1 MIPIS
6 KTIFRDEDFALIQEP
21 LKSGW
26 VVKGKYVKQFEDKFA
41 EFVGAKH
48 AIAVSNCT
56 NALHIAVATLGIGA
70 GDEVLVPSFT
80 WISTANCVEYMG
92 ATPIFVDID
101 PYSYN
106 IDVEVLRT
114 KITSRTK
121 AIIPVH
127 LFGNA
132 ANMNA
137 IMAIAEEYGITI
149 IEDAA
154 CGFDTWYGTHHVG
167 TIGALGCFSFHPRK
181 SITTGEGGMI
191 VTNDDHLAQLCR
203 SYRDHGAS
211 RPYQERQQSS
221 KAFLLPEYNIVGYNF
236 RLTDIQGA
244 LGVAQM
250 QKAKELMQARRVGA
264 SYYDDILS
272 DIAWLRLP
280 TTEPSSRHSY
290 QSYVCWFQP
299 EEVRFDNVERLMLQR
314 NAVMLYLEERGIIT
328 RQGTHAP
335 PHQNVYA
342 RKYNLTPQDYPQGYF
357 AERMTIALPLFPGIT
372 HEEMNMVKEHLH
384 AGFARSLHSDT
395 Y

>member
-26 VVKGKYVKQFEDKFA
+26 VVQGKYVKQFEDMFA
-41 EFVGAKH
+41 EFVGAKY

-56 NALHIAVATLGIGA
+56 TALHIAVATLGIGV

-101 PYSYN
+101 PHSYN
-106 IDVEVLRT
+106 IDVELIRA

-127 LFGNA
+127 LFGNS

-137 IMAIAEEYGITI
+137 IMAIAKEYGIAV

-154 CGFDTWYGTHHVG
+154 CGFDTWYGEKHVG
-167 TIGALGCFSFHPRK
+167 TIGAIGCFSFHPRK

-191 VTNDDHLAQLCR
+191 ITNDDHLAQLCR

-211 RPYQERQQSS
+211 RPYQERQQAS
-221 KAFLLPEYNIVGYNF
+221 KAFLLPEYNLVGYNF

-264 SYYDDILS
+264 SYYDKILS

-280 TTEPSSRHSY
+280 TAEPSSQHSY

-299 EEVRFDNVERLMLQR
+299 EEVDLDNVERLMRQR
-314 NAVMLYLEERGIIT
+314 NSVMLYLEERGIIT

-342 RKYNLTPQDYPQGYF
+342 RKYNLTPHDYPQGYF

-372 HEEMNMVKEHLH
+372 HEEMNTVKDNLL
-384 AGFARSLHSDT
+384 AGYTQSL
-395 Y
+395 